1 MLEEQRNQQRMYIDS
16 LTYYRKMVAKGIDNK
31 SQSDL
36 LKKIINRYEQFGI
49 DVSEARK
56 ELNAVK

>member
-1 MLEEQRNQQRMYIDS
+1 
-16 LTYYRKMVAKGIDNK
+16 
-31 SQSDL
+31 
-36 LKKIINRYEQFGI
+36 LKKIINRYKQFGI